1 MREKQHPKETQ
12 MTGTPGHGH
21 RHGHGQAHA
30 HICGGPDHHRG
41 GYTEQQRA
49 DLDLVLAFNRR
60 MSDAINAGVDV
71 SAVEALLDPDPL
83 RFMWVDEGK
92 GRVAE
97 MMAGA
102 HAVLDQSPEQHHHR
116 RAGVDAIPGSVNAAR
131 PGIACGPD
139 GTRLAVWTEWFPNR
153 GEVVRAALGDEV
165 AEGRSVIVSGD
176 LTDVFRPTALVS
188 EDGDPWVFFGRR
200 DGPQVGVW
208 AAHWT
213 QANGW
218 GAPEPISDGAHPAF
232 NQEAVALPGGGLEVC
247 WQGRHED
254 RFAIFAR
261 RWSASQGW
269 SPTARVSSGVE
280 ANVWDPSVAC
290 FADGGTAYAWSEYV
304 DGAYRVVVRRRDAA
318 GALAE
323 PQSLTSGSDYA
334 LHPHLAV
341 TRDQQLW
348 CAFDL
353 ITVAGHGGSGP
364 TRLRPA
370 AEVGSDPAVVDGVR
384 AGSENVPPE
393 LLPDVSASVR
403 VVAVTDHGVLEAPGH
418 LAPALDVVPAGLP
431 KLVAT
436 DDGGL
441 VVAYRIHRR
450 LPLMTYY
457 WEVAAQVLAPGGWL
471 PPTTFSGTDGTLE
484 EVAVT
489 AHGGEVLVA
498 AQTDARLQ
506 VALDWTEGFGG
517 RECPYLHDHHG
528 AVVWHGVHGVGTVVL
543 GSVRAQGPAA
553 RLRPASARI
562 DRLNAGDRADARRWA
577 GRSEP
582 RRERYAV
589 DSGGRRYQVYWGD
602 LHRHSLV
609 SRCTSGDEPSLED
622 FYRYAWDVCEYDF
635 WAVTDHS
642 ENSSDHQWWSIQK
655 IADLFL
661 VDGRFVPFYGFE
673 WTSADSGH
681 QNVIY
686 GDVARGAPIFS
697 AFAEGTTDPAGLWEH
712 LARHPEFPAVT
723 IPHHPGSAMVYN
735 DWDYHHP
742 DYSRLVE
749 IFQACRGNYEALGAF
764 RQYSD
769 ATKEGT
775 FALDGLLRGHRFGFI
790 ASSDH
795 GHGASYVGAYAESL
809 DRSSV
814 FEALRRRRTFA
825 ATTRD
830 VLLDVRLDGALM
842 GEEVV
847 LDGPP
852 TLTVHAEGYTDLAR
866 VDVLRDGVVVHATE
880 AAYPVPEGHVA
891 VPLRVEWG
899 GSDRTTVW
907 DGRLRIDGGSVVQAP
922 YWSPE
927 IVDVSETEV
936 VWTCTSA
943 SFGEPYGS
951 QRGGVEVT
959 VVGPPDAKVTLTVG
973 DLAHVSTLADL
984 LERPMQDVPGGP
996 GHLRLQPGIGALV
1009 GLGTTSL
1016 DLTWTDPDPVPDR
1029 SAFYYVR
1036 VFQVDGEMAWS
1047 SPIWVDPAT
1056 P

>member
-341 TRDQQLW
+341 TRDRQRTDP
-348 CAFDL
+348 F
-353 ITVAGHGGSGP
+353 
-364 TRLRPA
+364 A
-370 AEVGSDPAVVDGVR
+370 ARG
-384 AGSENVPPE
+384 
-393 LLPDVSASVR
+393 
-403 VVAVTDHGVLEAPGH
+403 
-418 LAPALDVVPAGLP
+418 
-431 KLVAT
+431 
-436 DDGGL
+436 
-441 VVAYRIHRR
+441 
-450 LPLMTYY
+450 
-457 WEVAAQVLAPGGWL
+457 
-471 PPTTFSGTDGTLE
+471 
-484 EVAVT
+484 
-489 AHGGEVLVA
+489 
-498 AQTDARLQ
+498 
-506 VALDWTEGFGG
+506 GG
-517 RECPYLHDHHG
+517 RQ
-528 AVVWHGVHGVGTVVL
+528 
-543 GSVRAQGPAA
+543 R
-553 RLRPASARI
+553 
-562 DRLNAGDRADARRWA
+562 
-577 GRSEP
+577 P
-582 RRERYAV
+582 RR
-589 DSGGRRYQVYWGD
+589 G
-602 LHRHSLV
+602 
-609 SRCTSGDEPSLED
+609 
-622 FYRYAWDVCEYDF
+622 
-635 WAVTDHS
+635 
-642 ENSSDHQWWSIQK
+642 
-655 IADLFL
+655 
-661 VDGRFVPFYGFE
+661 
-673 WTSADSGH
+673 
-681 QNVIY
+681 
-686 GDVARGAPIFS
+686 
-697 AFAEGTTDPAGLWEH
+697 
-712 LARHPEFPAVT
+712 
-723 IPHHPGSAMVYN
+723 
-735 DWDYHHP
+735 
-742 DYSRLVE
+742 
-749 IFQACRGNYEALGAF
+749 
-764 RQYSD
+764 
-769 ATKEGT
+769 
-775 FALDGLLRGHRFGFI
+775 
-790 ASSDH
+790 
-795 GHGASYVGAYAESL
+795 
-809 DRSSV
+809 
-814 FEALRRRRTFA
+814 RRRT
-825 ATTRD
+825 
-830 VLLDVRLDGALM
+830 
-842 GEEVV
+842 
-847 LDGPP
+847 
-852 TLTVHAEGYTDLAR
+852 
-866 VDVLRDGVVVHATE
+866 
-880 AAYPVPEGHVA
+880 
-891 VPLRVEWG
+891 G
-899 GSDRTTVW
+899 G
-907 DGRLRIDGGSVVQAP
+907 
-922 YWSPE
+922 
-927 IVDVSETEV
+927 
-936 VWTCTSA
+936 
-943 SFGEPYGS
+943 
-951 QRGGVEVT
+951 
-959 VVGPPDAKVTLTVG
+959 
-973 DLAHVSTLADL
+973 
-984 LERPMQDVPGGP
+984 
-996 GHLRLQPGIGALV
+996 
-1009 GLGTTSL
+1009 
-1016 DLTWTDPDPVPDR
+1016 
-1029 SAFYYVR
+1029 
-1036 VFQVDGEMAWS
+1036 
-1047 SPIWVDPAT
+1047 
-1056 P
+1056 